1 MEKKDS
7 DNMEH
12 RKKERKTIEDQKQD
26 YWKLLSHHLAFSHL
40 LKFTRTL
47 VPKINC

>member
-12 RKKERKTIEDQKQD
+12 RKKEQNAGFFTLAQIHTDTRSKN
-26 YWKLLSHHLAFSHL
+26 KLLGLIFKCLSAHYL
-40 LKFTRTL
+40 
-47 VPKINC
+47 